1 MHYLLKSKKNNK
13 IMGTMKNLKLII
25 IFMLAYFSFSIA
37 YSACNFTLNL
47 GDNIAKAEEIYGEGP
62 GEDIGADPDEGIQA
76 IIIREVNS
84 VACSSQNLGKGM
96 TEYLFLDNVL
106 SSITIAVSNDSNNSE
121 SKKFLLFNY
130 VQENYGKIT
139 SSGQSRESWRGFKR
153 FEKNER
159 IIVYRKMN
167 PYNLLVEDLFITDKK
182 YDEKIIE
189 FLSTEEESE
198 GTDES

>member
-1 MHYLLKSKKNNK
+1 MDIVKN
-13 IMGTMKNLKLII
+13 IKLII
-25 IFMLAYFSFSIA
+25 IFTLAYFSFGIA

-62 GEDIGADPDEGIQA
+62 GEDVGADPGEGIEA
-76 IIIREVNS
+76 IIIRETNNI
-84 VACSSQNLGKGM
+84 ACPGINLGKGM
-96 TEYLFLDNVL
+96 TEYLFLDDVL
-106 SSITIAVSNDSNNSE
+106 SSITIAVSKDSENTE

-153 FEKNER
+153 FEKSGQ
-159 IIVYRKMN
+159 IIVYRKMSSYN
-167 PYNLLVEDLFITDKK
+167 NLLVEDLFITDKK

>member
-76 IIIREVNS
+76 IIIREANS
-84 VACSSQNLGKGM
+84 ITCPSINLGKGM

-139 SSGQSRESWRGFKR
+139 SSGQSRESWMGFKR

>member
-1 MHYLLKSKKNNK
+1 MHYLFKSKKNNK

-25 IFMLAYFSFSIA
+25 LFILAYFSFSIA

-62 GEDIGADPDEGIQA
+62 GEDIGADPGEGIQA
-76 IIIREVNS
+76 IIIREANS
-84 VACSSQNLGKGM
+84 ITCPSINLGKGM

-139 SSGQSRESWRGFKR
+139 SSGQSRKSWRGFKR
-153 FEKNER
+153 FEKNEQ
-159 IIVYRKMN
+159 IIVYRKMGSN
-167 PYNLLVEDLFITDKK
+167 NRFLEDLFITDKK

-198 GTDES
+198 DINES

>member
-1 MHYLLKSKKNNK
+1 MHYLFKSKKNNK

-76 IIIREVNS
+76 IIIREANS
-84 VACSSQNLGKGM
+84 ITCPSINLGKGM

-139 SSGQSRESWRGFKR
+139 SSGQSRESWMGFKR

>member
-1 MHYLLKSKKNNK
+1 
-13 IMGTMKNLKLII
+13 MGTMKNFKLII

-76 IIIREVNS
+76 IIIREANS
-84 VACSSQNLGKGM
+84 ITCPSINLGKGM

-139 SSGQSRESWRGFKR
+139 SSGQSRESWMGFKR